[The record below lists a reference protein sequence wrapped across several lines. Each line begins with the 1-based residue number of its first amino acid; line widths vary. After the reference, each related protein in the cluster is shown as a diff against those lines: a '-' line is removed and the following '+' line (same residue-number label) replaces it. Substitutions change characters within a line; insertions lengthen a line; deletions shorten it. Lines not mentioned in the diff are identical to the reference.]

1 MDILIPVLAIFG
13 LAFFIKES
21 DGPWG
26 LMALARNRLMKDPVV
41 GVFFYKLI
49 ECYFCLGFHCGWFVY
64 LLYAQHWSLSHLIV
78 WGLAG
83 GMISLIM
90 DLFLTRLS
98 APPASQPP
106 AESASVTRRTRTKKE
121 KDA

>member
-1 MDILIPVLAIFG
+1 MSILIPLLAIFG

-26 LMALARNRLMKDPVV
+26 LMALARNKLMKNPAV
-41 GVFFYKLI
+41 GVFFLKLLD
-49 ECYFCLGFHCGWFVY
+49 CYFCLGFHCGWFIY
-64 LLYAQHWSLSHLIV
+64 LLYADHWNLFLLPV

-83 GMISLIM
+83 GVTSLIM

-98 APPASQPP
+98 EPLAAPPKP
-106 AESASVTRRTRTKKE
+106 VITRRTKSKKE
-121 KDA
+121 ENA